1 MKIYKKLAGQTIIYG
16 MGTVVP
22 RLLNYAILTFYYTRL
37 FTVEQFGVI
46 TELYAYVTFLLVI
59 LTFGTETGFFKFA
72 TSHSENSVFSTIA
85 TFLFTTSS
93 LFLLLI
99 FSYRGKISSALE
111 YSGNVEFISM
121 LSAIVAIDAFSTIGF
136 AKLRL
141 DENGVKF
148 SALKIIN
155 VVVTIFLVLFF
166 YEFLP
171 FLIAKSKYSFFI
183 NIRRDVTFVLV
194 ANLLASAFVLI
205 LLLPEYV
212 KLKYRFERKL
222 LVNILMYSLPLLIS
236 GLAGIINETLD
247 RILLKHLISNSNDA
261 IYALGIYGANYKIA
275 ILLMIFIQMFRYA
288 IEPFYFNYYSQ
299 KDHKEI
305 YAQIMRLFIGSMIIL
320 CMIIMFYIDYIK
332 FFIDPKFHEGLR
344 IVPII
349 LASYV
354 FYGIFFNLS
363 IWYKLTK
370 KTVYAIVLTTAGA
383 LITVCINVI
392 FVPKFSYIASAY
404 GHLCSYSI
412 MMILSFFIGR
422 KFMKIDYGLVKIME
436 FVLIAIAIFALHSFL
451 SNTMMNDIVS
461 GLMIFAYAYYIIRR
475 EGIIKNSYLFKWK

>member
-16 MGTVVP
+16 LGTVVP

-72 TSHSENSVFSTIA
+72 TSNSGNSVFSTIA

-93 LFLLLI
+93 LFLIII
-99 FSYRGKISSALE
+99 FSYKAKISSALE

-141 DENGVKF
+141 EENGIKF

-155 VVVTIFLVLFF
+155 VIVTIFLVLFF

-171 FLIAKSKYSFFI
+171 FLIGKSKYSFFI

-194 ANLLASAFVLI
+194 ANLLASFFVLI

-212 KLKYRFERKL
+212 KVKYRFDRKL
-222 LVNILMYSLPLLIS
+222 LVSILLYSFPLLIS

-299 KDHKEI
+299 KDHKKI

-370 KTVYAIVLTTAGA
+370 KTVYAIVLTTIGA

-392 FVPKFSYIASAY
+392 FVPKYSYIASAY
-404 GHLCSYSI
+404 GHLSSYSI
-412 MMILSFFIGR
+412 MMILSYIIGR
-422 KFMKIDYGLVKIME
+422 KFMKIDYGLTKIME
-436 FVLIAIAIFALHSFL
+436 FVLIAIVIFALHSFL
-451 SNTMMNDIVS
+451 RNSMMKDIVS
-461 GLMIFAYAYYIIRR
+461 ALMIFAYAYYIIRR
-475 EGIIKNSYLFKWK
+475 EGLIKNSSLFKWK